1 MVTSKPHHQVGAT
14 AHHNLVMGFYHNN
27 LLFVAVF
34 EMYVD
39 GLSFSKIVNPVISFY
54 VLKGQ

>member
-1 MVTSKPHHQVGAT
+1 MAKLNPITQVGAT

-27 LLFVAVF
+27 LLFRSRF

-39 GLSFSKIVNPVISFY
+39 GLSFSKLLIPLYLFMF
-54 VLKGQ
+54 

>member
-1 MVTSKPHHQVGAT
+1 MAAKPRHQVGAT
-14 AHHNLVMGFYHNN
+14 AHHNLVTGFYHNN
-27 LLFVAVF
+27 LLFRSRF

>member
-1 MVTSKPHHQVGAT
+1 MAKLKPHHQGGAT
-14 AHHNLVMGFYHNN
+14 AHHNLVTGFYHNN

-39 GLSFSKIVNPVISFY
+39 GLSFSKIVNPLYLFY

>member
-1 MVTSKPHHQVGAT
+1 MATSKPHHQVGAT

-39 GLSFSKIVNPVISFY
+39 GLSFSKLLIPLYLFMF
-54 VLKGQ
+54 